1 MRNAKTRKIL
11 IHVAML
17 GSLALLAACDNASST
32 IFDNNCSGNAMISN
46 PDYCTGT
53 LHPNAGPWA
62 GGKAM

>member
-1 MRNAKTRKIL
+1 MRKTL

-17 GSLALLAACDNASST
+17 GSLLMLGACSASSL
-32 IFDNNCSGNAMISN
+32 FDTNCSGNGMIEN
-46 PDYCTGT
+46 PGYCTST

>member
-1 MRNAKTRKIL
+1 MSPCWAASL
-11 IHVAML
+11 LL
-17 GSLALLAACDNASST
+17 GACDNASST
-32 IFDNNCSGNAMISN
+32 FFDNNCSGNAAIEN

>member
-1 MRNAKTRKIL
+1 MRKIL

-17 GSLALLAACDNASST
+17 GSLLAVAACDNASST
-32 IFDNNCSGNAMISN
+32 IFDNNCSGNAMIAN

-62 GGKAM
+62 GGKMN